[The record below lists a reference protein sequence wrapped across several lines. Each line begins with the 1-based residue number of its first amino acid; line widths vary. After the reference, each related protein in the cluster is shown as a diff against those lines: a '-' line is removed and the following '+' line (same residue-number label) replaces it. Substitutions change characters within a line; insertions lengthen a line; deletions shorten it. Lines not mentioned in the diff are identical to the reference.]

1 MFSYSEQIFNICEKK
16 LSNNKFYVI
25 FFIFCSSVAHS
36 RTVDDL
42 LILVG
47 KYYFW
52 RQDSRIATKLKNV
65 IDIHYGMLGIG

>member
-1 MFSYSEQIFNICEKK
+1 M
-16 LSNNKFYVI
+16 

-42 LILVG
+42 LILAG

-52 RQDSRIATKLKNV
+52 REDSSIATKLKNV